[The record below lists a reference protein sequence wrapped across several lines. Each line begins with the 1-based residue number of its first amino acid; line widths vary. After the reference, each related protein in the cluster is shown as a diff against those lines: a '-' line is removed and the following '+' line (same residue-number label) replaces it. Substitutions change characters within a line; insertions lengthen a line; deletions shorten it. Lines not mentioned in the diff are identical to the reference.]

1 MSLLNGV
8 MLGIGYNILSSIPF
22 SALFLVTQLLGVRLY
37 TVTRREICQRI
48 QKRVSYSSHTCDGKG
63 YGYSVGFWYIM
74 SINISQSDESDRY
87 SIWMIATAATY
98 QNLISDSEESP
109 ISHTI
114 SDTDPPRLQL
124 AIYQRTGS
132 YHNPW
137 FRKRLVTMHSYKPR
151 ANQLNLI
158 ETIQAEMKK
167 TGHVVAY
174 IHGPPGSGKSMMGLL
189 LAESYKGSYC
199 NSLRPWQ
206 PGDNLASVY
215 ADIEPT
221 ESTPLIIAFDEIDT
235 HLIKIHAGIEPH
247 KSIPITVQDKTGWN
261 QMLDEVQRGMYPHTI
276 IILTSNKSPE
286 FIRTLDSSYIRDGR
300 VDIIYE
306 MQ

>member
-8 MLGIGYNILSSIPF
+8 MVGIGYNILSSIPF
-22 SALFLVTQLLGVRLY
+22 TALFLVTQLLGIRLY
-37 TVTRREICQRI
+37 TVTRREICQRV
-48 QKRVSYSSHTCDGKG
+48 QKRISYSSHTCDGKG
-63 YGYSVGFWYIM
+63 YGYSIGFWYIM
-74 SINISQSDESDRY
+74 SINIFQSDESDRY

-98 QNLISDSEESP
+98 QYLTNDSGESTTSDIISN
-109 ISHTI
+109 TT
-114 SDTDPPRLQL
+114 DTKQL

-132 YHNPW
+132 YNNPW
-137 FRKRLVTMHSYKPR
+137 FRKRLVTMHSYTPR
-151 ANQLNLI
+151 ANQLYLI
-158 ETIQAEMKK
+158 EMIRAEMKK

-189 LAESYKGSYC
+189 LADSYKGFYC
-199 NSLRPWQ
+199 NTLRPWQ

-215 ADIEPT
+215 SDIEPT
-221 ESTPLIIAFDEIDT
+221 ESAPLVIAFDEIDT

-247 KSIPITVQDKTGWN
+247 KSIPITVPDKAGWN

-276 IILTSNKSPE
+276 IILTSNKSPD
-286 FIRTLDSSYIRDGR
+286 FIRNLDPSYIRDAR